1 MAKGMFDL
9 DAKDGSVRIK
19 KDKAKGGYG
28 DPMPAN
34 QNPRT
39 AMGQPHRE
47 GEGKKTTNLDSPDMV
62 TLHRQMLACYSDE
75 LDRQSDNRIEMA
87 EDEDFYDNIQWDPD
101 DAQVLR
107 DRGQIP
113 LVYNVISTSIDWI
126 TGSEKRARTDFKI
139 LPRKKE
145 QAKSAEKKTAL
156 MKYLNDTSRESFHI
170 SRAFEDAVRVGIG
183 WIEDGFEADSEN
195 EPLYTRYEN
204 WRNVLHDTAATN
216 LDVEDGRYI
225 FRSKWVDLDVA
236 VAMFPRRAEILRQAA
251 VAGDD
256 FIQRDLYGDEAMD
269 ALEMALEQNTMNSS
283 GSQRVIEGYQ
293 RERVRIIEGWYKRPV
308 VAGKM
313 RGGEFHGE
321 LFDAFSDAH
330 KQELASGDAEL
341 AEKTTLRMHVGLFTE
356 AGMLWFSESPY
367 RHNRFPLTPVWGYR
381 RGKDGAPYGVIRRLK
396 DIQVDVNKRASKALH
411 ILSTSKIIMDYDALP
426 DDMTFEEFQ
435 EEVSRPDAIIRKV
448 PGKEITL
455 NADRDLAQWHLELMS
470 RDISMIQQASGVTD
484 ELLGRKTNATSGVA
498 IQRRQDQGS
507 LATAKIFDNL
517 MFANQV
523 HGEKLLSNIEQFMSE
538 EKQFRITSQSGKS
551 DYVTVNDGLPENDI
565 TRCKA
570 DYVISETAWHATLR
584 QAAVDELMEAMNKL
598 PPEVA
603 MILLDLAV
611 ENMDLP
617 NREEI
622 VKRIRQVT
630 GQLDPN
636 SETPSPEE
644 QQMLQQKAIQAKL
657 QMDMALAALAKAQA
671 EADKIAAQAAQ
682 AKTGAAK
689 TIAEIPGLNVTTQQT
704 ALETAALVLATP
716 DAAPIADYIMAE
728 SGFVSETDKK
738 AQQLATLQ
746 AAQAQQQQAA
756 AQQQQAAAQQQQPGV
771 QQPQQE
777 PQPGAP
783 AGPEQQMGISG
794 PPGGPPPQQ

>member
-1 MAKGMFDL
+1 MAAMFDL
-9 DAKDGSVRIK
+9 ADKDGSVRIK
-19 KDKAKGGYG
+19 RDRGQAAG
-28 DPMPAN
+28 PMPAS

-39 AMGQPHRE
+39 AMRMPERGT
-47 GEGKKTTNLDSPDMV
+47 GKARPTNLDSPEMEE
-62 TLHRQMLACYSDE
+62 LHHQMLACYSDE
-75 LDRQSDNRIEMA
+75 LDRQAVNRTEMA
-87 EDEDFYDNIQWDPD
+87 EDEDFYDNIQWDTD
-101 DAQVLR
+101 DAQTLR
-107 DRGQIP
+107 DRGQVP

-126 TGSEKRARTDFKI
+126 TGSEKRSRTDFKI

-145 QAKSAEKKTAL
+145 QAKQAEKKTAL

-183 WIEDGFEADSEN
+183 WIEDGYDADTED

-204 WRNVLHDTAATN
+204 WRNVLHDTASTN

-236 VAMFPRRAEILRQAA
+236 VAMFPKRADILTQAA
-251 VAGDD
+251 VGGED
-256 FIQRDLYGDEAMD
+256 FIQRDLYGDDAMD
-269 ALEMALEQNTMNSS
+269 SQELALEQGGFASV
-283 GSQRVIEGYQ
+283 GQRVMGGYERQ
-293 RERVRIIEGWYKRPV
+293 RVRIIEGWYKRPV
-308 VAGKM
+308 TAGKI

-330 KQELASGDAEL
+330 KEQVASGDGEL
-341 AEKTTLRMHVGLFTE
+341 VEKTTLRLHVGLFTE
-356 AGMLWFSESPY
+356 AGMLWWSESPY
-367 RHNRFPLTPVWGYR
+367 RHNRFPLTPVWGYK
-381 RGKDGAPYGVIRRLK
+381 RGRDGAPYGIIRRLK

-435 EEVSRPDAIIRKV
+435 EEAVRPDAIIRKM
-448 PGKEITL
+448 PGKEIIL

-470 RDISMIQQASGVTD
+470 RDIAMIQQASGVTD

-517 MFANQV
+517 LFANQV
-523 HGEKLLSNIEQFMSE
+523 HGEKLLANIEQFMSE
-538 EKQFRITSQSGKS
+538 PKQFRITSQSGKS
-551 DYVTVNDGLPENDI
+551 DYVEVNDGLPENDI

-603 MILLDLAV
+603 MVLLDLAV

-622 VKRIRQVT
+622 VKRIRSVT

-636 SETPSPEE
+636 RETPTPEE
-644 QQMLQQKAIQAKL
+644 QQMLQQKAVQQAMQL
-657 QMDMALAALAKAQA
+657 ALAKAQLDKA
-671 EADKIAAQAAQ
+671 VADALKVQAQAEQ

-689 TIAEIPGLNVTTQQT
+689 TMAEIPGLNVDAQQK
-704 ALETAALVLATP
+704 AL
-716 DAAPIADYIMAE
+716 DAAQVAIAVPAVTQVADYILAE
-728 SGFVSETDKK
+728 SGFVSQSDKDAK
-738 AQQLATLQ
+738 QLAIM
-746 AAQAQQQQAA
+746 QQAA

-771 QQPQQE
+771 QPPGQE
-777 PQPGAP
+777 GAP
-783 AGPEQQMGISG
+783 PPGAGPEQQLGIG
-794 PPGGPPPQQ
+794 AAPPGQ